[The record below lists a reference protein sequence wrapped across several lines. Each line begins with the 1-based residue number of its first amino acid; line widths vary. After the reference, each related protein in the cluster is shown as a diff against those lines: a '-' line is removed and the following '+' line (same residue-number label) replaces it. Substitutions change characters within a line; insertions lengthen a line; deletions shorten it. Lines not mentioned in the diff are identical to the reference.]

1 MVRARAYLAQAHHP
15 LHEAES
21 TSRSLP
27 GSGNLRVGRNGDP
40 PLNGDLHIAQSD
52 IHGLIRD
59 RLRLLRAEVETPVEV
74 GVDDRDTRIHL
85 QNVLVR
91 IDRTLQG

>member
-1 MVRARAYLAQAHHP
+1 MVRARAHLAQAHHL

-21 TSRSLP
+21 TSWSPP
-27 GSGNLRVGRNGDP
+27 GSDNLRVGRNGDP

-52 IHGLIRD
+52 IHGMSRD
-59 RLRLLRAEVETPVEV
+59 RLRLLRAEVETPVEAWV
-74 GVDDRDTRIHL
+74 EDRDTRIHL

-91 IDRTLQG
+91 IDRTVQG